1 MKNPSNRRKGI
12 KRPTS
17 QTYVSYKSTVRNVI
31 IVIQRDANAGQ
42 FKTFNTVS
50 NKMES
55 RDRKIWQKEPEEKT
69 VNLQILTWK
78 SSQRLM

>member
-17 QTYVSYKSTVRNVI
+17 QIYVSYKSTERNVRI
-31 IVIQRDANAGQ
+31 IIQRDANVGQ

-50 NKMES
+50 NEMES
-55 RDRKIWQKEPEEKT
+55 RDRKMA
-69 VNLQILTWK
+69 NDC
-78 SSQRLM
+78 